1 MLSKNIPTLM
11 ITQVRVVF
19 VAHADMS
26 EPLTSSHIK
35 YSYLLR
41 HPVDV
46 ALYTATDTQEF
57 LQLTQVCLQ
66 ATTRYLGCSRSREAA
81 KEWNICEN

>member
-1 MLSKNIPTLM
+1 M
-11 ITQVRVVF
+11 INQVRVVF

-26 EPLTSSHIK
+26 EPLTLSHIE

-41 HPVDV
+41 HSADV
-46 ALYTATDTQEF
+46 ALSIAIDTQEF

-66 ATTRYLGCSRSREAA
+66 ATARYPGCRRSREAA